1 MGLPDE
7 SQQAVVT
14 SLERRLFVE
23 APAGYGKTT
32 VMVEKLV
39 SDLVSGRIPYP
50 KRALALTFS
59 VNAARKMKNDIH
71 RALDGKSQQV
81 GAYKS
86 RVDVLNYHAL
96 SRRMLLRHGAATFG
110 ASVDVNALIQLNE
123 SSVLSYFQGQNLRW
137 SKSENKTLISFSA
150 AVKKADN
157 EEVDKLIEPYC
168 DLVLTRLMPNG
179 CITYNA
185 ILAFAIE
192 LLEGSHGTRDLYR
205 LLYPYLIVDEAQDTN
220 ILGYRLLTNL
230 IGNDTRVCM
239 FGDSLQR
246 IYGFIGAIPDF
257 VNKAKRDLGLRAME
271 LSTNHRFLPGSPM
284 QLLDKSIREN
294 IRNPLSPTIQGDAS
308 VPLIYLSSVERE
320 AECSCKL
327 VSGILKEQADSKVAI
342 LVRSRSAY
350 SDCLMQ
356 QMQANGLS
364 CFNGLFRDED
374 SEYIAFNR
382 ACLSEFDRLIGT
394 SREANLSFL
403 RQFIQS
409 TEQVIAS
416 KKFVYGSSYQQLL
429 EGFLKQISTEY
440 TGVSPSEKYQYVRSV
455 FENRSLRHV
464 VDYVNADVV
473 LMTMHSSKGLQ
484 WDYVLIPELMQWVVP
499 LWTTC
504 KSCSIKQRANEI
516 TGNCCYRADDIVP
529 EGYDDELC
537 LFYVAVTRARRS
549 VVFLATSNRINSS
562 GESKNGYLSCFV
574 TLKGITTFAPKSI
587 QNIVV

>member
-14 SLERRLFVE
+14 SQERRLFVE

-71 RALDGKSQQV
+71 RALDGKSQQI

-96 SRRMLLRHGAATFG
+96 SRRMLLRHGAAIFG
-110 ASVDVNALIQLNE
+110 VSVDVNTLIQLNE
-123 SSVLSYFQGQNLRW
+123 SNVLSYFQRQNLRW

-168 DLVLTRLMPNG
+168 DLVLARLIPNG

-185 ILAFAIE
+185 ILALAIE
-192 LLEGSHGTRDLYR
+192 LLEGSHGTRNLYR

-257 VNKAKRDLGLRAME
+257 VNKVKRDLGLRAME

-284 QLLDKSIREN
+284 QLLDKNIREN

-327 VSGILKEQADSKVAI
+327 VSSILKERADSKVAI
-342 LVRSRSAY
+342 LVRSRNVY

-356 QMQANGLS
+356 QMQVNGLS
-364 CFNGLFRDED
+364 CFNGLFKDED

-382 ACLSEFDRLIGT
+382 VCLSEFDRLIGT

-409 TEQVIAS
+409 TEQFIAS

-429 EGFLKQISTEY
+429 EGLLKQISTEY

-504 KSCSIKQRANEI
+504 ESCSIKQKANKI
-516 TGNCCYRADDIVP
+516 TDNCCYRADDIVP
-529 EGYDDELC
+529 GGYDDELC

-549 VVFLATSNRINSS
+549 VVFLATSNRINNS
-562 GESKNGYLSCFV
+562 GKSKNGYLSCFV